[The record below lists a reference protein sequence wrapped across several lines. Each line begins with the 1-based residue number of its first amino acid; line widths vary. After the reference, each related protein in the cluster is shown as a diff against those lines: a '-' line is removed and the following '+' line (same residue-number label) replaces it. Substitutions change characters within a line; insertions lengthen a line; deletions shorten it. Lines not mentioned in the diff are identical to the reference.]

1 MKRPSSSAR
10 LSSVLSTPKNTS
22 PSGLLLVR
30 IAWLTAA
37 PASPDGST
45 STFTPVCFVNC
56 RMTLFETANESWV
69 MSVIVVPLEPVGA
82 DAVATTGP
90 AAATAVARIETASVS
105 TRSRRMSVSSE
116 VGLHG
121 EQGAVLDRDGRER
134 FGELV
139 AQPAGGSGQEVFA
152 VERIQQARRPHAA
165 GGAAGGEQRAQI
177 ARRARQARV
186 AADDG
191 DQRVIQPRRDV
202 DVGERRGREQQGVG
216 KEVVEPSAGAA
227 DDDHVGRAGRAC
239 RVQRELEVALVL
251 PGGIAANLGATG
263 DGGIERGRI

>member
-1 MKRPSSSAR
+1 MNSPSSSAR

-45 STFTPVCFVNC
+45 STFTPVCLVNC

-82 DAVATTGP
+82 DAVAATGP

-105 TRSRRMSVSSE
+105 TRSRRMSGSSE

-121 EQGAVLDRDGRER
+121 QQGAVLHRDGRDR

-139 AQPAGGSGQEVFA
+139 AQPPGGSGQEVLA
-152 VERIQQARRPHAA
+152 VERVPQARRPHAA
-165 GGAAGGEQRAQI
+165 GGSTGGEQRAQV
-177 ARRARQARV
+177 ARRARQT
-186 AADDG
+186 
-191 DQRVIQPRRDV
+191 RR
-202 DVGERRGREQQGVG
+202 E
-216 KEVVEPSAGAA
+216 
-227 DDDHVGRAGRAC
+227 
-239 RVQRELEVALVL
+239 
-251 PGGIAANLGATG
+251 
-263 DGGIERGRI
+263 